1 MKTEQSFRSKV
12 VTRRTYNRPL
22 NAEGTEFE
30 TWPQTVDRVIGHQQW
45 LWERALDKELNSE
58 QVGEL
63 EYLRSLMLSRKTSL
77 SGRTLWLGG
86 TETAKRYE
94 ASMFNCSGL
103 VSETVYDIVD
113 SIWLLMQ
120 GCGVGFKGKQGTLTG
135 FRKEHEVLVVRSTR
149 DDKGMEDNEETIE
162 NGVWTIK
169 VGDSA
174 KAWSKAAGKL
184 LVGKHNVDKLVLDF
198 SEIRPAG
205 ERLKGYGWISSGDEQ
220 VAKAFTAI
228 ADLLN
233 KRTDSLLS
241 RMDILDVEN
250 WLGTILSS
258 RRSAEIALYDYGSEG
273 WEDFVNA
280 KKDYWLHGNDHRQQS
295 NNSLLFHSVP
305 SRDELSDIFSRMVAA
320 GGSEPG
326 FINAVEAEKR
336 APWFQTLNPCAE
348 ILLPNK
354 GFCNLVEINVNAF
367 DDFRELLKAIR
378 IMARANYRQTC
389 VDLRDGILQEAWH
402 VNNEFLRL
410 CGVGLTGVAQRPD
423 LEACD
428 LQVMRREAHVA
439 ANSMADELGTPHPKN
454 VTTIKPSGTLSKVMD
469 CTEGLHK
476 PLGKYII
483 NNIGFSK
490 HDPLV
495 TLLRDAGYKVFDKPG
510 DSSAVI
516 AALPVSYDGVD
527 FDSHNGTEVNLES
540 AIEQLERY
548 KLYQENWTDQNT
560 SVTISYDPSEVDGIV
575 DWLLSNW
582 NCYVGVSF
590 IFRNDPTKTAR
601 DLGYDYLPQEVV
613 TKEEYE
619 AYVSTLKD
627 VDLDAGNSHDEME
640 DDGCDMGVCPV
651 R

>member
-1 MKTEQSFRSKV
+1 MTQSFRSKV

-22 NAEGTEFE
+22 NAEGTLFE
-30 TWPQTVDRVIGHQQW
+30 TWSQTVGRVIEHQQW
-45 LWERALDKELNSE
+45 LWERALDRELRE
-58 QVGEL
+58 EELAEL
-63 EYLRSLMLSRKTSL
+63 EELRGLMLVRKTSL

-86 TETAKRYE
+86 TDTAKKYE

-135 FRKEHEVLVVRSTR
+135 FRKKHEVVVIRSTR
-149 DDKGMEDNEETIE
+149 KDKGAEDNTETVD

-174 KAWSKAAGKL
+174 KAWCKAVGKM
-184 LVGKHNVDKLVLDF
+184 LVGKHNVDKIVLDF
-198 SEIRPAG
+198 SEVRPAG

-233 KRTDSLLS
+233 KKSDQLLS
-241 RMDILDVEN
+241 RMDILDLEN

-295 NNSLLFHSVP
+295 NNSLLFHRTP
-305 SRDELSDIFSRMVAA
+305 SRAELGDIFSRMVAA

-326 FINAVEAEKR
+326 FINAVEAERR

-354 GFCNLVEINVNAF
+354 GFCNLVEINVAAF
-367 DDFRELLKAIR
+367 LDFRDLLQAIR

-389 VDLRDGILQEAWH
+389 VNLRDGILQESWH
-402 VNNEFLRL
+402 TNNEFLRL
-410 CGVGLTGVAQRPD
+410 CGVGLTGTAQRPD
-423 LEACD
+423 LRACD
-428 LQVMRREAHVA
+428 LQVMKREAHVA
-439 ANSMADELGTPHPKN
+439 ANSMADTLGTPRPKN

-476 PLGKYII
+476 PLGKYIF
-483 NNIGFSK
+483 NNIGFSV

-495 TLLRDAGYKVFDKPG
+495 PLLKDAGYNVFDKPG
-510 DSSAVI
+510 DSSTVLI
-516 AALPVSYDGVD
+516 TLPASYDGVD
-527 FDSHNGTEVNLES
+527 FEDHNGTPVNLDS
-540 AIEQLERY
+540 AVSQLETY
-548 KLYQENWTDQNT
+548 KLYQQNWTDQNT
-560 SVTISYDPSEVDGIV
+560 SVTISYDPSEVEDIV
-575 DWLLSNW
+575 DWLVSNW
-582 NCYVGVSF
+582 DCYVGVSF
-590 IFRNDPTKTAR
+590 IYRNDPTKTAK

-613 TKEEYE
+613 TKEVYDT
-619 AYVSTLKD
+619 YVSQLEE
-627 VDLDAGNSHDEME
+627 VDLDKGNSHEE
-640 DDGCDMGVCPV
+640 LEEEACPTGVCPI